1 MEPVKVKRFV
11 MVGYW
16 WRVEEGANH
25 MVNKIPETLA
35 FMGSG
40 VEVRSL
46 YVWYF
51 VHHVEWFMKVILM
64 ESGDEGIKKP
74 GLGCYYVYSKTL
86 FIAYW
91 FSSYIFN
98 GGPMRYPNDIEKFL
112 IQFWSN
118 TPVYIYIVTALE
130 LLWEISYF
138 FLAHHTMAVHTVL
151 REPWPYI
158 RLIVNP
164 KRS

>member
-46 YVWYF
+46 YV
-51 VHHVEWFMKVILM
+51 
-64 ESGDEGIKKP
+64 
-74 GLGCYYVYSKTL
+74 
-86 FIAYW
+86 
-91 FSSYIFN
+91 
-98 GGPMRYPNDIEKFL
+98 
-112 IQFWSN
+112 
-118 TPVYIYIVTALE
+118 
-130 LLWEISYF
+130 
-138 FLAHHTMAVHTVL
+138 
-151 REPWPYI
+151 
-158 RLIVNP
+158 
-164 KRS
+164 